1 MAKKWREIRDFVI
14 FGLISSE
21 LRLQMWNQVELT
33 FLKAIKM
40 FDTGNQRS
48 IYLVKALRLLKSLI
62 LQYILSKVTLKL
74 LLLRSAE
81 KI

>member
-48 IYLVKALRLLKSLI
+48 IYLVKALRLKSLI

>member
-14 FGLISSE
+14 FGLICSE

-33 FLKAIKM
+33 FSKAIKM

-48 IYLVKALRLLKSLI
+48 IYLVKALRLKSLI
-62 LQYILSKVTLKL
+62 LQYILSIITLKL

-81 KI
+81 NI